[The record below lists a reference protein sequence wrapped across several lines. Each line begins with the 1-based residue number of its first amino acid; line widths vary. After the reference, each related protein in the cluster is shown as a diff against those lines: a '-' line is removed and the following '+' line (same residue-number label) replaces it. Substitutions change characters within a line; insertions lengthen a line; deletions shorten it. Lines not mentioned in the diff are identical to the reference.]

1 MRPPG
6 GAHLGID
13 FGTTNTVAAL
23 RAPDGRRVPLL
34 FDGLPLLPSAVFAG
48 DDGQLLVGRD
58 ATHLARTSPDRYEP
72 APKRCIDDGSVLL
85 GDRDYPVVDLV
96 AAVLSRV
103 RDEAQRALDGPVH
116 HVTLTHPAAWA
127 THRREVLAA
136 AASRAGLPAVTLV
149 PEPVAAA
156 RFLTGLTRTPV
167 PEHAVAVVYDFG
179 GGTFDATVLRMTAG
193 GFTVL
198 ATEGLPDAGG
208 VDVDAALV
216 AHIGAAHAARDPDAW
231 QRLTSPATPAHRRAR
246 RTFWD
251 DIRHAKE
258 MLSRT
263 ASTTVHLPLFEHDV
277 LITRD
282 QLELLARPV
291 LDRTVAATRSA
302 LAAAGAAASAP
313 ATIFLVGGSSRIPL
327 AATLL
332 HRAFAVAPTAVD
344 SPETVVAEGALLVKP
359 A

>member
-1 MRPPG
+1 M
-6 GAHLGID
+6 
-13 FGTTNTVAAL
+13 
-23 RAPDGRRVPLL
+23 PLL
-34 FDGLPLLPSAVFAG
+34 FDGLPLLPSAVFAA
-48 DDGQLLVGRD
+48 DDGHLMVGND
-58 ATHLARTSPDRYEP
+58 AMHLARTSPDRYEP

-85 GDRDYPVVDLV
+85 GGRDYPVVDLV
-96 AAVLSRV
+96 SAVLSRV

-116 HVTLTHPAAWA
+116 NVTLTHPAAWA
-127 THRREVLAA
+127 VHRREVLAA
-136 AASRAGLPAVTLV
+136 AASRSGLPTVTLV

-156 RFLTGLTRTPV
+156 RFLTSVTRTPID
-167 PEHAVAVVYDFG
+167 EHAVAVVYDFG

-216 AHIGAAHAARDPDAW
+216 AHIGAAYAARDPEAW
-231 QRLTSPATPAHRRAR
+231 QRLTYPSTPAERRER
-246 RTFWD
+246 RTLWD
-251 DIRHAKE
+251 DVRHAKE
-258 MLSRT
+258 MLSRA

-282 QLELLARPV
+282 QLEMLARPV
-291 LDRTVAATRSA
+291 LDRTVTATRSA
-302 LAAAGAAASAP
+302 LAAGAAASTP
-313 ATIFLVGGSSRIPL
+313 AAVYLVGGSSRIPL

-344 SPETVVAEGALLVKP
+344 SPETVVAEGALLAKP